1 MLYLAII
8 IGGGII
14 IAILNSLAA
23 FSFELLLKN
32 LLFTAIGI
40 IAIIAADGI
49 EAIVIRRLTPKKW
62 YGPDRAFF
70 KVSDRERK
78 IYTKMKI
85 KKWKDSVPELGLFT
99 GFSKSEIKSADD
111 AEYLGRFLL
120 ESNYGVVIH
129 LANALFG
136 FVIAFIPFC
145 SAPSIWI
152 PIYAVNFILSILP
165 VFILRY
171 TSHTL
176 CKLYK
181 KAQRAKNKLQFSE

>member
-8 IGGGII
+8 IGGAIF
-14 IAILNSLAA
+14 IAIFNSIVG
-23 FSFELLLKN
+23 FSLELLLTN
-32 LLFTAIGI
+32 LLFTAIGV

-49 EAIVIRRLTPKKW
+49 EALIIRRLTPKKW
-62 YGPDRAFF
+62 YAPESAFF
-70 KVSDRERK
+70 TVSDRERK

-85 KKWKDSVPELGLFT
+85 KKWKDSVPELGMFT

-111 AEYLGRFLL
+111 SEYLSRFLL
-120 ESNYGVVIH
+120 ESNYGVIIH
-129 LANALFG
+129 IANAVFG

-152 PIYAVNFILSILP
+152 PIYAVNFVLSILP

-176 CKLYK
+176 NKLYK
-181 KAQRAKNKLQFSE
+181 KTLRAKKESK

>member
-1 MLYLAII
+1 MLYLTII

-14 IAILNSLAA
+14 IAILNSIAA
-23 FSFELLLKN
+23 FSIDLLLKN

-40 IAIIAADGI
+40 VAIIAADGI
-49 EAIVIRRLTPKKW
+49 EALIIRRLTPKKW
-62 YGPDRAFF
+62 YDPDSAFF

-78 IYTKMKI
+78 IYQKVKI
-85 KKWKDSVPELGLFT
+85 KKWKDYVPELGMFT

-111 AEYLGRFLL
+111 SEYLGRFLL
-120 ESNYGVVIH
+120 ESSYGVIIH
-129 LANALFG
+129 IANATLG
-136 FVIAFIPFC
+136 FVVAFIPFC

-152 PIYAVNFILSILP
+152 PIYAVNFVLSILP

-176 CKLYK
+176 LKLYK
-181 KAQRAKNKLQFSE
+181 KALKQRNSQ

>member
-1 MLYLAII
+1 MLYLTII

-14 IAILNSLAA
+14 IAILNSVAA
-23 FSFELLLKN
+23 FSIELLLKN

-49 EAIVIRRLTPKKW
+49 EALIIRRLTPKKW
-62 YGPDRAFF
+62 YGPESKLF

-78 IYTKMKI
+78 LYHKMKI
-85 KKWKDSVPELGLFT
+85 KKWKDKVPELGMFT
-99 GFSKSEIKSADD
+99 GFSKSEIQSADD

-120 ESNYGVVIH
+120 ESSYGVVIH
-129 LANALFG
+129 IANSVLG

-152 PIYAVNFILSILP
+152 PIYVVNFILNLLP

-171 TSHTL
+171 TSCTL
-176 CKLYK
+176 LKLYK
-181 KAQRAKNKLQFSE
+181 KALRAKAD

>member
-8 IGGGII
+8 IGGGIL
-14 IAILNSLAA
+14 IAIFNSLAA
-23 FSFELLLKN
+23 LTLELLLKN

-40 IAIIAADGI
+40 VAIIAADGI
-49 EAIVIRRLTPKKW
+49 EALIIRRLTPKIW
-62 YGPDRAFF
+62 YAPESKFF
-70 KVSDRERK
+70 HVSERERK
-78 IYTKMKI
+78 LYKKIKI
-85 KKWKDSVPELGLFT
+85 KKWKDKVPELGMFT
-99 GFSKSEIKSADD
+99 GFSKSEIKNADD
-111 AEYLGRFLL
+111 SEYLGRFLL

-129 LANALFG
+129 LVNAIFG

-152 PIYAVNFILSILP
+152 PIYTVNFVLSILP

-176 CKLYK
+176 FKLYQK
-181 KAQRAKNKLQFSE
+181 SQRTKPK